1 MDASFVFDDGGLDS
15 AARDLEAPEPAWDLG
30 GAIESA
36 KAVKR
41 KTKTFSTTDEKI
53 RQTVKRR
60 KGVDDEGDE
69 AAAPAALAEAELD
82 EDTFFSKDSVRSSDA
97 RRTLSSSEKTFTEL
111 NLSRVLCRACG
122 KLGFESP
129 TPIQVRHATSLSL
142 SLSLSLSRFC
152 DSRVSARSGAASR
165 MTISY
170 HGFPFL
176 SPQGD
181 VERDNTYF
189 PTLSRRPTDRPER
202 DRGARRRASHD
213 GRP

>member
-1 MDASFVFDDGGLDS
+1 MDASFVFDDGGLDA

-60 KGVDDEGDE
+60 KGVDDEGDEGRE

-152 DSRVSARSGAASR
+152 DSRVSGLGSVRR
-165 MTISY
+165 RVEDDD
-170 HGFPFL
+170 FL
-176 SPQGD
+176 SWIPLL
-181 VERDNTYF
+181 ES
-189 PTLSRRPTDRPER
+189 SR
-202 DRGARRRASHD
+202 GQ
-213 GRP
+213 

>member
-1 MDASFVFDDGGLDS
+1 MDASFVFDDGGLDA

-129 TPIQVRHATSLSL
+129 TPIQVRHAPSLSL
-142 SLSLSLSRFC
+142 SLSLSLVFVILGSRLGQ
-152 DSRVSARSGAASR
+152 A
-165 MTISY
+165 
-170 HGFPFL
+170 P
-176 SPQGD
+176 
-181 VERDNTYF
+181 
-189 PTLSRRPTDRPER
+189 RR
-202 DRGARRRASHD
+202 G
-213 GRP
+213 

>member
-1 MDASFVFDDGGLDS
+1 MDASFVFDDGGLDA

-60 KGVDDEGDE
+60 KGVEEVDE

-142 SLSLSLSRFC
+142 SLSRFC
-152 DSRVSARSGAASR
+152 DSRVSGLGSVRR
-165 MTISY
+165 RVEDDD
-170 HGFPFL
+170 FL
-176 SPQGD
+176 SWIPLL
-181 VERDNTYF
+181 ES
-189 PTLSRRPTDRPER
+189 SR
-202 DRGARRRASHD
+202 GQ
-213 GRP
+213 